1 MNLKSKIKELEKK
14 LDTLKA
20 KRAEDR
26 DKVRE
31 LDKTIKF
38 SQIKFNFNSFKNLNQ
53 KLKKRFLI

>member
-38 SQIKFNFNSFKNLNQ
+38 S
-53 KLKKRFLI
+53 